1 MSKSL
6 NYRIFL
12 VIFISCLLPAYF
24 FGQDCFNSNLSSSER
39 NTLSQNKVVIRKI
52 DSLKEVSIN
61 SKNEAITKV
70 LSEAKKLGPIYIAE
84 IIQVKP
90 YVGNENLLQN
100 FETLILDIPSYAGIP
115 YYSERA
121 EKWYDLYS
129 SATITSSTTNNN
141 TKKINADLEMEPF
154 GIINTQI
161 DTMKTDSYFFYEST
175 NLNKLRYYD
184 KFNCVSP
191 QKMKSLI
198 AIYRDGDHW
207 VLYGLGIVNAPNVFF
222 LRDRIETSFM
232 NRIKTFC
239 AYFFE
244 KL

>member
-6 NYRIFL
+6 TYRILF
-12 VIFISCLLPAYF
+12 VILFICLLPSYF
-24 FGQDCFNSNLSSSER
+24 FGQECFNSNLSASER
-39 NTLSQNKVVIRKI
+39 NTLSHNKVVIRKL

-70 LSEAKKLGPIYIAE
+70 LAEAKKLGPVYIAE
-84 IIQVKP
+84 IIQVRP
-90 YVGNENLLQN
+90 YAGNENLLQS

-129 SATITSSTTNNN
+129 SAAITSTT
-141 TKKINADLEMEPF
+141 TKDNLKIINANLEMEPF

-198 AIYRDGDHW
+198 AIYRDGDNW